1 MAGDGF
7 VFRELDRVQIGVI
20 VAVLAVEHLPDM
32 GKELATKEA
41 ELSAIAVRTLF
52 MSCAATAL
60 TTTGERR
67 LGALT
72 SISAGPRRKSIP
84 ALLPE
89 KCRAI

>member
-1 MAGDGF
+1 VHSRISRFAP
-7 VFRELDRVQIGVI
+7 GVI

-84 ALLPE
+84 ALSPE
-89 KCRAI
+89 KCQAI